1 MQWAR
6 KSIAAQIQQAQ
17 ADYILSLKANHPTL
31 FQQVDT
37 WFQASRAADTLPLP
51 SEHKIEAG
59 HHRREIRSC
68 WALPLD
74 QLPPLYQ
81 AETWV
86 GLQTIVIV
94 ERTRHLWNH
103 TTHEVQFYLSSLPAD
118 SPRIAA
124 AIRQHWGLKIPCIG
138 LLMSPLVKMLVG
150 FVLSMH
156 LTISLSCVA
165 LPSIPSIV
173 NPPLSAVSSRSRSG
187 RRWMMPT
194 CLLYWRQHYPNPIR
208 SHNLAV
214 NSF

>member
-150 FVLSMH
+150 FVLH
-156 LTISLSCVA
+156 A
-165 LPSIPSIV
+165 P
-173 NPPLSAVSSRSRSG
+173 
-187 RRWMMPT
+187 
-194 CLLYWRQHYPNPIR
+194 
-208 SHNLAV
+208 HNLALLRRFAV
-214 NSF
+214 NTLNRESTFKRSLKQKSKRAAMDDAYMLTLLAAALPQPNQEPQPSCQ

>member
-1 MQWAR
+1 MGTQ
-6 KSIAAQIQQAQ
+6 KNIAAQIQQAQ

-37 WFQASRAADTLPLP
+37 WFQARADTLPLP

-94 ERTRHLWNH
+94 ERTIYGI
-103 TTHEVQFYLSSLPAD
+103 TPPMKFSFTSAVYLPIVPECRCHSSALGIEN
-118 SPRIAA
+118 S
-124 AIRQHWGLKIPCIG
+124 IG

-156 LTISLSCVA
+156 LTISLSRRFAVNTLNRESTFKRSLKQSKRAAMDDAYMLTLLAAA
-165 LPSIPSIV
+165 LPQQ
-173 NPPLSAVSSRSRSG
+173 SG
-187 RRWMMPT
+187 AT
-194 CLLYWRQHYPNPIR
+194 T
-208 SHNLAV
+208 
-214 NSF
+214 